1 MRKGCVAVRNPV
13 KLLRNSAKLLAK
25 LPRNSAKPRG
35 YSYVHWCRD
44 EDMFADPLTK
54 VANKHKYLKFTKVFF
69 NIRN

>member
-1 MRKGCVAVRNPV
+1 MREQGASSLRTRGYHVR
-13 KLLRNSAKLLAK
+13 AKLLAK

-69 NIRN
+69 NIRD